1 MGLEMARNP
10 RAQSIVALHRFG
22 LPPKLG
28 STDSIGDT
36 RSALLA
42 ELDKPDAALIKNN
55 DLLSSS
61 EAARAAFDFR
71 QERKAARLAANAQN
85 EAEKQQAKE
94 AGSSEEK
101 QPAQQNN
108 AAKSNPGPGLPQQI
122 YLEESKAR
130 LESALTADAGF
141 VERLVWFWSNHFC
154 ISADKGGVRPLC
166 GAYEREAI
174 RPHVTGKFADMLL
187 AVESHPAMLLY
198 LDNARSIG
206 PNSLAGLRR
215 DKGLNENLARE
226 ILELHTLGVRTGYSQ
241 DDVTNFAKVIT
252 GWSIVPP
259 GQSSDHG
266 GEFTFN
272 PRMHEPGTHRVI
284 RYDYEDRG
292 FEQGRAVLLTL
303 AKSPAT
309 ANHIALKLASH
320 FVADDPPR
328 SLVARLAARF
338 LDTKGDLKEVSKALI
353 TAPEAWDASP
363 TKLRRPSDWV
373 ISSLRVC
380 GVKPSDVRPIL
391 QAQNLLGEPLWRVPA
406 PNGFSDNSAAW
417 MDGLGQRL
425 DIANQ
430 ISRRAGDTLDPA
442 IIAQKSFGPLLSNET
457 KEALGRAESRS
468 QALALLLM
476 SSEFQRR

>member
-1 MGLEMARNP
+1 MGLKMARDP
-10 RAQSIVALHRFG
+10 RAQNVVVLHRFG

-28 STDSIGDT
+28 STESIGDA

-85 EAEKQQAKE
+85 EAEKQAKE
-94 AGSSEEK
+94 AGSSENK

-108 AAKSNPGPGLPQQI
+108 GAKPNPGPGLPQQI

-130 LESALTADAGF
+130 LETALAADAGF

-174 RPHVTGKFADMLL
+174 RPYVTGKFSDMLL

-206 PNSLAGLRR
+206 PNSFAGLRR
-215 DKGLNENLARE
+215 NKGLNENLARE

-259 GQSSDHG
+259 RQSTDHG

-284 RYDYEDRG
+284 GYDYEDRG

-328 SLVARLAARF
+328 PLVAHLAARF
-338 LDTKGDLKEVSKALI
+338 LETKGDLKEVSKALI
-353 TAPEAWDASP
+353 TAPEAWDANP

-380 GVKPSDVRPIL
+380 GVKPPDVRPIL

-417 MDGLGQRL
+417 MDGLAQRL

-430 ISRRAGDTLDPA
+430 ISRRVGDSLDPA
-442 IIAQKSFGPLLSNET
+442 AIAQNTFGPLLSNET
-457 KEALGRAESRS
+457 KEAFGRAESRS
-468 QALALLLM
+468 QAMALLLM
-476 SSEFQRR
+476 SPEFQRR